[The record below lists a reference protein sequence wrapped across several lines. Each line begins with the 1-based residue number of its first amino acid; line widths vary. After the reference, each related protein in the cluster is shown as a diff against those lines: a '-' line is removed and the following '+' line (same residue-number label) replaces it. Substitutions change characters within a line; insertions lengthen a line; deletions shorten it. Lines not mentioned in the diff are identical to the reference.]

1 MFHTMGVSTARAQ
14 LWAITQSGGQPVI
27 VCLTMLMLVLATG
40 RTKGK
45 REREGDEGR
54 VKHNFA
60 SYCLIR
66 VGSFVGPGEVDGAAT
81 SSLKVPVH
89 IYLSLAAETD
99 GTLKER

>member
-1 MFHTMGVSTARAQ
+1 MGNHTER
-14 LWAITQSGGQPVI
+14 WAASNSLFDNAHACPSHWQAP
-27 VCLTMLMLVLATG
+27 